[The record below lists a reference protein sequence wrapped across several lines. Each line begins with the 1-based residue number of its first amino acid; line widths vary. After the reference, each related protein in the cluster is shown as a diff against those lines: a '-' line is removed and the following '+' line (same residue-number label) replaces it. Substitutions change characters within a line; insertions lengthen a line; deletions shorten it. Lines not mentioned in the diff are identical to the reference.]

1 MRSFN
6 SVMRSVNS
14 VMRSSHYVLLVCA
27 LFMRSFYVLF
37 LFAPLLCPLYSL
49 FLCSLFMYSFYPLV
63 YELFVFA
70 VFMSSF
76 LHWFYVLFL
85 CALFIRLFSALFS
98 WAILMCSF
106 HKRLAILHMHKKYYC
121 TQTSIADNKM
131 DKVLN
136 KLGLSDHRVR
146 LVEKNISTD
155 IVCYLSIENFLK
167 LGLTDRNAIMSLRT
181 ECSTFGLCTSH
192 KGQLELNN
200 L

>member
-1 MRSFN
+1 MCSFYALFLCAL
-6 SVMRSVNS
+6 SICSFIVPFVF
-14 VMRSSHYVLLVCA
+14 A
-27 LFMRSFYVLF
+27 LFMLS
-37 LFAPLLCPLYSL
+37 
-49 FLCSLFMYSFYPLV
+49 FMYSFYPLV
-63 YELFVFA
+63 YALFVFA

-76 LHWFYVLFL
+76 LHSFYVLFL

-136 KLGLSDHRVR
+136 KLGLSDRRVR